1 MGLPMATDQSP
12 DIENIGRR
20 FSIEGEFVSAVMY
33 GTGHIHDSYAATY
46 NIHGQQ
52 RRFLFQ
58 WINQHVFKDPAAVM
72 SNVSRVT
79 AHLRSKV
86 EAQGSGEVGRR
97 NLTLVPTREG
107 NTYWHDGDDEYW
119 RVYEFIEGAQSYEV
133 VRSPDHAE
141 ACARA
146 YGHFQRLLDDLP
158 GPRLIETI
166 LEFHHTP
173 SRYRTFEE
181 AIAKDLAGRAS
192 SVRREID
199 FALARKEL
207 STRLV
212 DAQSRGEIPERVVHN
227 DTKASNV
234 LIDDTTG
241 EGICV
246 VDLDTVMPGVA
257 LYDFG
262 DMVRAGTNPAAEDET
277 NLDLV
282 NMQLPLFE
290 ALVKGYLSSAGGFL
304 VPAELAQLAFSGLLI
319 TLQQG
324 VRFLTDHLEDDHYFR
339 TTRENHNLDRAR
351 TQFKLVESME
361 AQAEQMEVVI
371 AKAISAK

>member
-1 MGLPMATDQSP
+1 MTTDKSP
-12 DIENIGRR
+12 NIENIGRR
-20 FSIEGEFVSAVMY
+20 FSIVGEFVSAELY

-46 NIHGQQ
+46 SMHGEQ

-58 WINQHVFKDPAAVM
+58 WLNQNVFKDPEAVM
-72 SNVSRVT
+72 SNIARVT
-79 AHLRSKV
+79 AHLRSKL
-86 EAQGSGEVGRR
+86 EAQGKGEVGRR
-97 NLTLVPTREG
+97 TLTVVPTLER
-107 NTYWHDGDDEYW
+107 NPYWHDGDNEYW

-133 VRSPDHAE
+133 VRSPEHAE
-141 ACARA
+141 VCARA
-146 YGHFQRLLDDLP
+146 YGHFQRMLDDLP
-158 GPRLIETI
+158 EPRLIETI
-166 LEFHHTP
+166 PKFHHTP

-181 AIAKDLAGRAS
+181 AIAKDLVGRAS
-192 SVRREID
+192 SVRTEID
-199 FALARKEL
+199 FALARKDL

-212 DAQSRGEIPERVVHN
+212 NAQSRGELPERVVHN
-227 DTKASNV
+227 DTKMSNV

-246 VDLDTVMPGVA
+246 VDLDTVMPGLA

-282 NMQLPLFE
+282 DMQLPLFE
-290 ALVKGYLSSAGGFL
+290 ALVKGYLSSAGGGL
-304 VPAELAQLAFSGLLI
+304 APTELAQLAFSGLLI

-324 VRFLTDHLEDDHYFR
+324 VRFLTDHLEGDHYFQI
-339 TTRENHNLDRAR
+339 TRENHNLDRTR

-361 AQAEQMEVVI
+361 AQEEKMEAVV
-371 AKAISAK
+371 AKVISSI